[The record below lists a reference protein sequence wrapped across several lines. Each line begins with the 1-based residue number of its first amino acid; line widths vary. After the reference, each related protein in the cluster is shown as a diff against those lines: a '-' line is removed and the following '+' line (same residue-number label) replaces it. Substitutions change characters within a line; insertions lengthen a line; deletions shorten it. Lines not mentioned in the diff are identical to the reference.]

1 MILITYLIQ
10 MSQIQNVDSAPDY
23 IIKFIRSNMEQL
35 CVIYEEGLSNNPEL
49 EKGIIIFQCSEK
61 ENKMDVQFM
70 SDDQMCETIQK
81 DSWVS
86 LKNGIPKGK
95 KLFYVHDQDLH
106 SIFLIY
112 V

>member
-49 EKGIIIFQCSEK
+49 DKGIIIFQCSEK
-61 ENKMDVQFM
+61 ENKMDVQFANDEM
-70 SDDQMCETIQK
+70 MCGILEK
-81 DSWVS
+81 ESVMN
-86 LKNGIPKGK
+86 LKNNIQENK
-95 KLFYVHDQDLH
+95 KLFFIQDLDIN
-106 SIFLIY
+106 SVFLIQ